1 MATEVVQ
8 DAQSGYQ
15 TAEFDAEG
23 AQVENDGEGRTLR
36 NVSLTYA
43 QRYMMDQVVSPLRN
57 HGRSAMGA
65 WTDADA
71 DRHQFRLS
79 MTVLA
84 NILF

>member
-43 QRYMMDQVVSPLRN
+43 QRYMMD
-57 HGRSAMGA
+57 
-65 WTDADA
+65 
-71 DRHQFRLS
+71 
-79 MTVLA
+79 
-84 NILF
+84 